1 MEPAGSPSSLHAD
14 RRERFAAAVGGGLAL
29 IPAASLVRRNDDVD
43 HPFRQDTDFYYLT
56 GFDEPDAALLLDPSA
71 ASEQYVLFVRPR
83 DREREIWD
91 GRRAGPEGAVE
102 RFGAEAAYPVS
113 EFEAVLRRRLP
124 GRRIL
129 YLPYGRPE
137 FRRRVMGLVRA
148 VRGLSERFGRVTPA
162 EVRDASP
169 LLAEMR
175 LRKTP
180 EEAALLRTACEI
192 SAEGH
197 AEAMRF
203 TRPGRWEYQ
212 VQAALEYVFRSR
224 GARRD
229 GYPAIVAS
237 GGNACILHYFENSRR
252 IEAGDLVLIDAGAEY
267 RYFSADITRTFPAGG
282 EFTGPQLEI
291 YEAALAAQRAALD
304 MAAPGATM
312 KGLHQAAARAVAE
325 GLVELGLLPGPAEE
339 AVRMHHYREF
349 YMHGTGHWLG
359 MDVHDAGAYW
369 TEGAPRPLAPG
380 MAFTVEPGVYVEA
393 NRETVELPMLEYDPD
408 EWAER
413 RMLLGAAEAKKLERR
428 EREAAPTTIH
438 PVPEPF
444 RGIGVRIED
453 DVLITEGGCEILTSG
468 VPTDPRQI
476 EAVCADRPLLP
487 RLDSR

>member
-1 MEPAGSPSSLHAD
+1 MEPACDPRTLHAG

-29 IPAASLVRRNDDVD
+29 VPAASMARRNNDVD

-56 GFDEPDAALLLDPSA
+56 GFDEPDAVMLLDPSA

-102 RFGAEAAYPVS
+102 RYGAEAAYPVS
-113 EFEAVLRRRLP
+113 ELETVLRRRLP
-124 GRRIL
+124 GRRTL
-129 YLPYGRPE
+129 YLPYGRPG
-137 FRRRVMGLVRA
+137 FRRRVMGLVRSLG
-148 VRGLSERFGRVTPA
+148 GLADRFGRVIPT

-169 LLAEMR
+169 LLAE
-175 LRKTP
+175 LRMHKTP
-180 EEAALLRTACEI
+180 AEAALLRAACEI
-192 SAEGH
+192 TAEGH

-203 TRPGRWEYQ
+203 TRPGRREYQ

-237 GGNACILHYFENSRR
+237 GPNACILHYFENNRR
-252 IEAGDLVLIDAGAEY
+252 IEEGDLVLIDAGAEY

-282 EFTGPQLEI
+282 KFTGPQREL
-291 YEAALAAQRAALD
+291 YEVALAAQRAALD
-304 MAAPGATM
+304 LAAPGATM
-312 KGLHQAAARAVAE
+312 KGLHEAAVGVIAE
-325 GLVELGLLPGPAEE
+325 GLVELGLLPGPAAE

-393 NRETVELPMLEYDPD
+393 DRESVELAMLEYDMD
-408 EWAER
+408 ERTER
-413 RMLLGAAEAKKLERR
+413 RMLLGSAKAKKLEEQESRS
-428 EREAAPTTIH
+428 APKVTH
-438 PVPEPF
+438 PVPEHF
-444 RGIGVRIED
+444 RGIGIRIED
-453 DVLITEGGCEILTSG
+453 DVLITGGGCEILTSG
-468 VPTDPRQI
+468 VPADPRRI
-476 EAVCADRPLLP
+476 EEICAEPPILP
-487 RLDSR
+487 PLDSR